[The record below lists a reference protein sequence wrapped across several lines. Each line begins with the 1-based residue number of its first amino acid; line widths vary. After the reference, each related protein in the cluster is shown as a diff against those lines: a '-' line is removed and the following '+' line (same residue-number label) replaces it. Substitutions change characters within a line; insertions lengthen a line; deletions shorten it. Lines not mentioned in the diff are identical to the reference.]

1 MERGGIRMENV
12 LLLSGSLK
20 GQESLAQL
28 LKANGFIT
36 AAICENSG
44 EARRTLIQND
54 FALVVI
60 NTPLSDEFGHEF
72 ALTVAQTTSAGV
84 VMLVKNELADDISA
98 KVEDYGV
105 LVIAKPLNRLLFS
118 QTIKLAAASRR
129 RFLSLQTENIKLQ
142 NKIEEIRLV
151 NRAKCALIQ
160 YLGLTEAQAH
170 RYIEKQAMDM
180 RQTRRETARSI
191 LSMYE
196 N

>member
-1 MERGGIRMENV
+1 MENV

>member
-1 MERGGIRMENV
+1 MENA
-12 LLLSGSLK
+12 LLLSGSQK
-20 GQESLAQL
+20 GREGLTQL
-28 LKANGFIT
+28 LKENGFLT
-36 AAICENSG
+36 AAVCENGG

-54 FALVVI
+54 FSLVVI
-60 NTPLSDEFGHEF
+60 NTPLTDEFGHEL

-84 VMLVKNELADDISA
+84 VMLVKNEFADDISA
-98 KVEDYGV
+98 KVENDGV
-105 LVIAKPLNRLLFS
+105 LVIAKPLNRLIFS
-118 QTIKLAAASRR
+118 QTIKLAASVRR
-129 RFLSLQTENIKLQ
+129 RLIGLQNENIKLQ

-151 NRAKCALIQ
+151 NRAKCTLIQ

>member
-1 MERGGIRMENV
+1 MENV
-12 LLLSGSLK
+12 LLLSGSQK
-20 GQESLAQL
+20 GRDGLTQL
-28 LKANGFIT
+28 LKENGFLT
-36 AAICENSG
+36 ALTCENCG
-44 EARRTLIQND
+44 EARRALIQND
-54 FALVVI
+54 FSLVVI
-60 NTPLSDEFGHEF
+60 NTPLTDEFGHEF
-72 ALTVAQTTSAGV
+72 ALTVTQTTSAGV
-84 VMLVKNELADDISA
+84 VMIVKSEFADDVSA

-118 QTIKLAAASRR
+118 QTVKLAATARR
-129 RFLSLQTENIKLQ
+129 RLLGLQTENMKLQ

-151 NRAKCALIQ
+151 NRAKCVLIQ
-160 YLGLTEAQAH
+160 YLGLTETQAH